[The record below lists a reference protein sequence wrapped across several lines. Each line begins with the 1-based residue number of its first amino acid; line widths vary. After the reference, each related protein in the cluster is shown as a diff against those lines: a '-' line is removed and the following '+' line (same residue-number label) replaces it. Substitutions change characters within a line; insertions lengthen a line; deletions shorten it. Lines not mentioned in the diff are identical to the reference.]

1 MKEILN
7 YIAENYQYLI
17 IPFVSG
23 FVGWFTNV
31 IALKMTFYP
40 LEYVGLRPFGWQGI
54 VPAKSK
60 KMAITSVDL
69 MADKLINIKEVFS
82 RINPETVSE
91 IMQPGMT
98 KLSKKIIE
106 EIALSQAP
114 MVWRM
119 LPKSKKEEIYDQI
132 SAQIPEITKDLM
144 ADIKENIRELIDL
157 KALAVSVLINDKR
170 LVNQI
175 FLEVGKKE
183 FKFIERSGFFFGF
196 LFGVPQMFLAYIYNP
211 WWMLPLAGIIVGYL
225 TNWLAL
231 KLIFRPLKSYN
242 ILGYK
247 FQGLFFKRQKEVS
260 ETYSDIV
267 TERILT
273 TENLFDF
280 IMRGRDTRLIT
291 MLIHK
296 QISKLVDKTA
306 EGYQH
311 ILQIF
316 GGEKQ
321 LNIIK
326 NIAVYRFKEELP
338 VEIPSIYDYTEKAIG
353 LNETMRKKM
362 TALSA
367 PEFEGFLHPVFQED
381 EMTLI
386 IVGAVLGG
394 LAGLVQ
400 YFIFF

>member
-231 KLIFRPLKSYN
+231 KLIFRPIKSYN